1 MLRNNSPKIAIYPG
15 TFDPITNGHLDI
27 IQRGVCLFDQLIIGV
42 ARNTIKTPFW
52 PLNERVDCIHEA
64 LIERFGHDFRTQDK
78 ATSRINVI
86 GFDNLLV
93 DCAKDNNARVIIRG
107 LRQVMDFNIEF
118 QMCLVNHQLSPDI
131 ETLFLVASEQNR
143 SIASSVVKEIA
154 ELGGDIS
161 SFVPQ
166 ATLRRFK
173 NRRLTNFVNSNI
185 SNGKK

>member
-1 MLRNNSPKIAIYPG
+1 
-15 TFDPITNGHLDI
+15 
-27 IQRGVCLFDQLIIGV
+27 
-42 ARNTIKTPFW
+42 
-52 PLNERVDCIHEA
+52 
-64 LIERFGHDFRTQDK
+64 
-78 ATSRINVI
+78 
-86 GFDNLLV
+86 
-93 DCAKDNNARVIIRG
+93 
-107 LRQVMDFNIEF
+107 MDFNIEF